1 MYIMNFQ
8 DILTPI
14 RAYILMASVC
24 VTSVINGSIKT
35 VGAYSNSR
43 SLVRGVTVFF
53 DVPGF
58 IFVVALQIRAG
69 IIMKRKVAE
78 TENSEVLDQTSAKI
92 IKLPWRT
99 VLLFMVCITSFN
111 MISFIRF
118 LLANHLQG
126 SSKSYVEFF

>member
-1 MYIMNFQ
+1 MNFQ

-14 RAYILMASVC
+14 RAFILMASVC
-24 VTSVINGSIKT
+24 VISVINGSIKT
-35 VGAYSNSR
+35 VGAYSNNR

-69 IIMKRKVAE
+69 ITMKRKVAE

-92 IKLPWRT
+92 IKLSWRT
-99 VLLFMVCITSFN
+99 MLLFMVCIPSFN

-126 SSKSYVEFF
+126 SSKSYVEFS